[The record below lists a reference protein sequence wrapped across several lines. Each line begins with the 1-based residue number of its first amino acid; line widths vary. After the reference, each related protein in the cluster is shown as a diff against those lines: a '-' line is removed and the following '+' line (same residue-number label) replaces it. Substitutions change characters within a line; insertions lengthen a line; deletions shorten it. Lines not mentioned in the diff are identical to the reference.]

1 MLAGNRHPIRIDGD
15 PRSKKLFGLARAND
29 SYGPHCWLA
38 DAITNASSEHFG
50 KKVPLNAEDAI
61 EAVAVDMG
69 YPPVVAKI
77 MALMART
84 AGLGAHLK
92 EGKRRPI
99 AKTI

>member
-1 MLAGNRHPIRIDGD
+1 M
-15 PRSKKLFGLARAND
+15 
-29 SYGPHCWLA
+29 
-38 DAITNASSEHFG
+38 
-50 KKVPLNAEDAI
+50 NAEDAI